1 MFLQHLQADPYFSS
15 PFEQHFVNLLPDFEQ
30 QSQGGAAVEAD
41 VDELLD
47 EEDDVV
53 LDVEDDVLLDVEDD
67 VLLDVEDDTL
77 LGVVVLPVVVDAVEV
92 VKGTAVE
99 IDHSD
104 AQMSHFRVH
113 FPSIQT

>member
-67 VLLDVEDDTL
+67 TL

>member
-41 VDELLD
+41 VDE
-47 EEDDVV
+47 
-53 LDVEDDVLLDVEDD
+53 
-67 VLLDVEDDTL
+67 LLDVEDDTL

>member
-1 MFLQHLQADPYFSS
+1 
-15 PFEQHFVNLLPDFEQ
+15 V
-30 QSQGGAAVEAD
+30 
-41 VDELLD
+41 
-47 EEDDVV
+47 EDDVL